1 MTWKNKNDYA
11 WTFMSD
17 KQEGLQNA
25 LSELLLNAEHRF
37 A

>member
-1 MTWKNKNDYA
+1 MIWEYKNDYA

-25 LSELLLNAEHRF
+25 LSELLPNAEHRF